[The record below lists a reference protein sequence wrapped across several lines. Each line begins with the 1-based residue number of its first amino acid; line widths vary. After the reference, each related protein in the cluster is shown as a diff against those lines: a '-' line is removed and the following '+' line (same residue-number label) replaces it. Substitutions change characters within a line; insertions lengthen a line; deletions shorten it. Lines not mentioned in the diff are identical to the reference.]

1 MEIMVDTGRGRKIV
15 DPRCQVPAN
24 SFFFFFVEHYVKF
37 TGQVYKQLG
46 VIHTTVTQE
55 NYVSFVLVDLQD
67 SYMQDFI

>member
-1 MEIMVDTGRGRKIV
+1 MWTLDVKCLQIL
-15 DPRCQVPAN
+15 
-24 SFFFFFVEHYVKF
+24 FFFFFVEHYVKF